1 MSTRRDFLRAAS
13 AAAVL
18 SPILLRGQSDKLG
31 KLLPQR
37 ELGTTGEKVT
47 AFGLGGHHV
56 GVARDEKT
64 AQALIERA
72 IERGVRFFDN
82 AVNYQDGLSET
93 YYGKFLTPK
102 YRDHVF
108 LTTKSSKTT
117 VQGVRKDFE
126 DSLRRLATDHFD
138 LWQLHA
144 FTSVEDVKERIA
156 NGVVEVFLE
165 MREKK
170 KARYIGFTGHSSQ
183 EAHGYFLDH
192 CKKQGYH
199 MDTCLMPVNLADSH
213 YDSFLINVLP
223 KLKEQGTAL
232 IAMKTMVF
240 GRIFKRAKEL
250 DPEIITPKNLHEY
263 VYSLPVSCMLSGC
276 ETVEQVDQNTAI
288 LENFTGMDDARRKRL
303 VAAIK
308 TIAGPE
314 LEYYK
319 RRI

>member
-1 MSTRRDFLRAAS
+1 
-13 AAAVL
+13 
-18 SPILLRGQSDKLG
+18 
-31 KLLPQR
+31 
-37 ELGTTGEKVT
+37 
-47 AFGLGGHHV
+47 
-56 GVARDEKT
+56 
-64 AQALIERA
+64 
-72 IERGVRFFDN
+72 
-82 AVNYQDGLSET
+82 
-93 YYGKFLTPK
+93 
-102 YRDHVF
+102 
-108 LTTKSSKTT
+108 
-117 VQGVRKDFE
+117 
-126 DSLRRLATDHFD
+126 
-138 LWQLHA
+138 
-144 FTSVEDVKERIA
+144 
-156 NGVVEVFLE
+156 
-165 MREKK
+165 
-170 KARYIGFTGHSSQ
+170 
-183 EAHGYFLDH
+183 
-192 CKKQGYH
+192 

-250 DPEIITPKNLHEY
+250 DPDVITPKNLHEY